1 MLTSEKEG
9 LENQIKEKDKEAEQL
24 SKLENEKNSL
34 QEDNAK
40 LIKEISTLKTE
51 FDNKHKELEMQ
62 KNVNEKLNKLLD
74 EKNLNLMELNN
85 FFIQLQQILEK
96 ESQNDED
103 NIDEILNL
111 EQKEEIDSLYKLIA
125 QCKDA
130 LLSLQSKKEQEN
142 K

>member
-1 MLTSEKEG
+1 
-9 LENQIKEKDKEAEQL
+9 
-24 SKLENEKNSL
+24 
-34 QEDNAK
+34 
-40 LIKEISTLKTE
+40 
-51 FDNKHKELEMQ
+51 MQ

-74 EKNLNLMELNN
+74 DTNLKITELNN